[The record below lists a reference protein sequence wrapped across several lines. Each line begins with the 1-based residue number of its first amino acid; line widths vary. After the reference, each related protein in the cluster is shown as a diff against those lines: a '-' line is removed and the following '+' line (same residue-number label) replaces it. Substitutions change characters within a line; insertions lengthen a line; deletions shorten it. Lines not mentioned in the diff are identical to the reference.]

1 MFALPAG
8 VGCVLWWVFV
18 GFLDGFIVWIVV
30 LWVLCCCLIGDLCFL
45 VWVCG
50 VGCYCGGLLSV
61 LISCACY
68 CPLIC
73 VFGRVFI
80 AGVIVCF

>member
-1 MFALPAG
+1 MFLG
-8 VGCVLWWVFV
+8 L
-18 GFLDGFIVWIVV
+18 
-30 LWVLCCCLIGDLCFL
+30 
-45 VWVCG
+45 VCG

-73 VFGRVFI
+73 VFGRAVI
-80 AGVIVCF
+80 AGVIVYF